1 MDSKVKGK
9 VNRPLSYM
17 DHNNNFNNQQVEKIN
32 SMIKNQYNRFTDRTF
47 QEQETEAKVGEAI
60 NAKSNLVSNLSA
72 VEYNN
77 VGYAQFQFLMFI
89 LTIGEYVKIFET
101 NHEIDGDILFN
112 GSVSNTLYT
121 TINQY
126 GNFKGEG
133 NAIYFKLTADPPQ
146 LLAPWV
152 NLTWRYK

>member
-1 MDSKVKGK
+1 MDVKVRGK
-9 VNRPLSYM
+9 VNRPLCYM
-17 DHNNNFNNQQVEKIN
+17 DHNNNFNNEQVEKIN

-47 QEQETEAKVGEAI
+47 QEQETEVKVGEAI

-77 VGYAQFQFLMFI
+77 TGFAQFQFLIFI
-89 LTIGEYVKIFET
+89 LNLNEYVKIFDT
-101 NHEIDGDILFN
+101 KHEIDGDIIFN
-112 GSVSNTLYT
+112 GSVSDTLYT

-126 GNFKGEG
+126 GSFKGEG
-133 NAIYFKLTADPPQ
+133 NAIYFKLTSDPPQ

-152 NLTWRYK
+152 NISWRYK